1 MVYGRFIEWIII
13 VRTYSV
19 SWSAI
24 WQFPVYWNTYRCT
37 CFVPLCGLPTKS
49 HSKSSRSPIRIF
61 RFHFSLRS
69 FYSSN
74 TQNQSAL
81 RRWPNQLYNGSMF
94 ASVRH
99 MSDECVCLFGMNK
112 RHQVAEHIRSHW
124 NKSIQ
129 NSLDCAPDASDN
141 IPSLLRCVH
150 WVLTVGGTQY
160 TQAHKM
166 LSFLFHSSASL
177 LASYCHNIYDCL
189 INEDEFI
196 FFAEIQ

>member
-1 MVYGRFIEWIII
+1 MVYQRNLTQNHRAVQLEFFDS
-13 VRTYSV
+13 T
-19 SWSAI
+19 
-24 WQFPVYWNTYRCT
+24 
-37 CFVPLCGLPTKS
+37 
-49 HSKSSRSPIRIF
+49 F
-61 RFHFSLRS
+61 RFAHFILRTPKI
-69 FYSSN
+69 N
-74 TQNQSAL
+74 R